1 MSLKKIL
8 TVGAAIIAG
17 LAIILF
23 VVFYRIPTQKAA
35 LVPGRDSVCTLG
47 YDLAHLVVDAD
58 QSTLDSIKEALSTR
72 INTNT
77 KDGAGNY
84 QALINQWSKIIN
96 RKEIIN
102 TMDFNINIY
111 EYTMITKTIYR
122 DLSGKEISKEEW
134 GKLREKLQEEYSSKT
149 NLVPLLEKMEKGLL
163 SLEGEKKIDELMK
176 WVDEQ
181 VKKVLKEPEP
191 QMERIISFNFEKENV
206 FSITLYGEEIDGKYY
221 LNLLKCPEA

>member
-1 MSLKKIL
+1 MSLKKVL
-8 TVGAAIIAG
+8 TVGAAIIVS
-17 LAIILF
+17 LVIVLF
-23 VVFYRIPTQKAA
+23 VVFYRVPTQKAA
-35 LVPGRDSVCTLG
+35 LIPGRDSVCTLG
-47 YDLAHLVVDAD
+47 YDLAHFVIDAD
-58 QSTLDSIKEALSTR
+58 QSTLESIKEALSTR

-96 RKEIIN
+96 RKEISN

-111 EYTMITKTIYR
+111 EYTRVTKTIYR

-134 GKLREKLQEEYSSKT
+134 GKLREKLQERYTLET
-149 NLVPLLEKMEKGLL
+149 NLAELLEKSSEGLL
-163 SLEGEKKIDELMK
+163 SLEGQKKIDESIN

-181 VKKVLKEPEP
+181 VKKVLKEPES
-191 QMERIISFNFEKENV
+191 QMERVISFNFEKEHV

-221 LNLLKCPEA
+221 LNLLKRPEA